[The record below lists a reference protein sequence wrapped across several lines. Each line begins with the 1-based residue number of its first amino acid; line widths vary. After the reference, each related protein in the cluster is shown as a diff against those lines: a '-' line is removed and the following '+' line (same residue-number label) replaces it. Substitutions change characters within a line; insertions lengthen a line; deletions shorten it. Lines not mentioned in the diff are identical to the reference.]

1 MSNPHRAL
9 AEMHK
14 FSINPADPRSLDELE
29 RYYRNLSHGSPFARA
44 CSELIAEDTAQNAQE
59 FAELATKAAITRAT
73 EDAAFE
79 AEAMRYAEEQAR
91 IWGRLPA
98 DEKWEQIDIHME
110 SSFPEMD
117 DDLREAMVDR
127 ACRG

>member
-1 MSNPHRAL
+1 
-9 AEMHK
+9 
-14 FSINPADPRSLDELE
+14 
-29 RYYRNLSHGSPFARA
+29 
-44 CSELIAEDTAQNAQE
+44 
-59 FAELATKAAITRAT
+59 
-73 EDAAFE
+73 
-79 AEAMRYAEEQAR
+79 MRYAEEQAR

-127 ACRG
+127 VCRG

>member
-1 MSNPHRAL
+1 MSNPHRTL

-14 FSINPADPRSLDELE
+14 FSINPADPRTLDELE
-29 RYYRNLSHGSPFARA
+29 SYYRNLAHASPLGRA
-44 CSELIAEDTAQNAQE
+44 FSEIAANDRATEAQE
-59 FAELATKAAITRAT
+59 FAELATKAALNRAT
-73 EDAAFE
+73 EDAEFE

-91 IWGRLPA
+91 IWNHLPA

-110 SSFPEMD
+110 SSFPELD

-127 ACRG
+127 VCRG